1 MADYRKYSDQQIA
14 LANSIDLVD
23 YLRANGE
30 TLIKSGRE
38 YRWQRYTSVT
48 IRDNKWYKHKS
59 QEGGY
64 PLKFL
69 EEFYGYKYPEAMELL
84 LSYANDTG
92 THIKEEKQEQR
103 ETKPFQLPQSNPDMK
118 KAYAYLLKTR
128 HLDHEVIDFFVQQG
142 LIYEDAKYHNV
153 VFVGADQEG
162 IARHAHKKST
172 YTKGEHSYR
181 GNVEGSN
188 PCYSF
193 NYRGFDESLYVFEAP
208 IDMLSY
214 ISLHK
219 DNWQQHSYVA
229 LCGLGMQ
236 SMETML
242 EEHPNLQSVI
252 LCADHDIAGSEGV
265 ERMSDHLKELGYQMI
280 AIAQPKYK
288 DFNEDLKAVHGLT
301 PQEGVDNPRYLL
313 ATEMISELKESAASS
328 QMIQHKDLSKA
339 FTNMYYGL
347 NHEGQNDY
355 KKLKEDFQTI
365 TDCAIRLE
373 HQCFYPDTALNKNS
387 VVYDY
392 LQDDYCSYKDKGSL
406 KNRIESIKKAFQSV
420 KLVMNDQGSKTELG
434 NAYRRLANASFM
446 MITNS
451 QRQLDRQQMQEQSQK
466 QEATV
471 QQKKKPQ
478 APLIG
483 SNGNIF
489 HLMGVATNSLK
500 QAGMEKE
507 AEEMFQKITKSGS
520 YEEALNILMEYVEPI
535 DVQEIEQKGLSQQMA

>member
-1 MADYRKYSDQQIA
+1 MAEYRKYSDQQIA
-14 LANSIDLVD
+14 LANSINLVD

-38 YRWQRYTSVT
+38 FRWQRYTSVT
-48 IRDNKWYKHKS
+48 IRDNKWFKHKT

-69 EEFYGYKYPEAMELL
+69 EEFYGYKYPDAMELL

-92 THIKEEKQEQR
+92 SQIKEEHQENK
-103 ETKPFQLPQSNPDMK
+103 EVKPFKLPPSNPDMK

-128 HLDHEVIDFFVQQG
+128 YIDKEVVDFFVQQG
-142 LIYEDAKYHNV
+142 LIYEDSKYHNV
-153 VFVGADQEG
+153 VFVGADEEG

-172 YTKGEHSYR
+172 YTKGERSYR
-181 GNVEGSN
+181 GNVEGSD

-193 NYRGFDESLYVFEAP
+193 NYRGTDESLYVFEAP

-214 ISLHK
+214 ISLYK

-242 EEHPNLQSVI
+242 EENPNLQSVI

-265 ERMSDHLKELGYQMI
+265 ERMSDHLNELGYQMI
-280 AIAQPKYK
+280 AIAVPKYK
-288 DFNEDLKAVHGLT
+288 DFNEDLKAAHGLT
-301 PQEGVDNPRYLL
+301 PKEGIDNPKFQL
-313 ATEMISELKESAASS
+313 ASEMIIELKESVASS

-347 NHEGQNDY
+347 NHEGRNDY

-373 HQCFYPDTALNKNS
+373 HQCLYPDTAFHENS
-387 VVYDY
+387 AVYDY
-392 LQDDYCSYKDKGSL
+392 LQDDYRSYKDKGSL

-420 KLVMNDQGSKTELG
+420 KLVMNNQGSKNELA
-434 NAYRRLANASFM
+434 NAYRKLANESFM
-446 MITNS
+446 MITDS
-451 QRQLDRQQMQEQSQK
+451 QQQLNK
-466 QEATV
+466 I
-471 QQKKKPQ
+471 QQKEIKEDKQVGKKMKPQ
-478 APLIG
+478 SPLVG

-489 HLMGVATNSLK
+489 NLMGIATKSLK
-500 QAGMEKE
+500 EVGMDKE
-507 AEEMFQKITKSGS
+507 AEEMFERVTKSGS
-520 YEEALNILMEYVEPI
+520 YEEALNILMDYVEPV
-535 DVQEIEQKGLSQQMA
+535 DVNEMDQIEMNQQMI

>member
-1 MADYRKYSDQQIA
+1 MAEYRKYSDQQIA
-14 LANSIDLVD
+14 LANSINLVD

-38 YRWQRYTSVT
+38 FRWQRYTSVT
-48 IRDNKWYKHKS
+48 IRDNKWFKHKT

-69 EEFYGYKYPEAMELL
+69 EEFYGYKYPDAMELL

-92 THIKEEKQEQR
+92 SQIKEEHQENK
-103 ETKPFQLPQSNPDMK
+103 EVKPFKLPPNNPDMK

-128 HLDHEVIDFFVQQG
+128 YINKEVVDFFVQQG
-142 LIYEDAKYHNV
+142 LIYEDSKYHNA
-153 VFVGADQEG
+153 VFVGADEEG

-172 YTKGEHSYR
+172 YTKGERSYR
-181 GNVEGSN
+181 GNVEGSD

-193 NYRGFDESLYVFEAP
+193 NYRGTDESLYVFEAP

-242 EEHPNLQSVI
+242 EENPNLQSVI

-265 ERMSDHLKELGYQMI
+265 ERMSDHLNELGYQMI
-280 AIAQPKYK
+280 AIAVPKYK
-288 DFNEDLKAVHGLT
+288 DFNEDLKAAHGLT
-301 PQEGVDNPRYLL
+301 PQKGVDNPKFQL
-313 ATEMISELKESAASS
+313 ASEMIRELKKSAAPS

-347 NHEGQNDY
+347 NHEGQNDC

-373 HQCFYPDTALNKNS
+373 HQCLYPDTAFHENS
-387 VVYDY
+387 AVYDY
-392 LQDDYCSYKDKGSL
+392 LQDDYRSYKDKGSL

-420 KLVMNDQGSKTELG
+420 KLVMNNQGSKTELA
-434 NAYRRLANASFM
+434 NAYRKLANESFM
-446 MITNS
+446 MITDS
-451 QRQLDRQQMQEQSQK
+451 QQQLNK
-466 QEATV
+466 I
-471 QQKKKPQ
+471 QQKEIKEDNQVGKKMKPQ
-478 APLIG
+478 SSLVG

-489 HLMGVATNSLK
+489 NLMGIATKSLK
-500 QAGMEKE
+500 EVGMDKE
-507 AEEMFQKITKSGS
+507 AEEMFERVTKSGS
-520 YEEALNILMEYVEPI
+520 YEEALNILVDYVEPV
-535 DVQEIEQKGLSQQMA
+535 DVNEMDQIEMNQQMI